1 MAESVPTFFWNIAV
15 DPLSEPFR
23 RCLLS
28 VAAYRHTV
36 LLRVPLAMQGC
47 ASDECKR

>member
-1 MAESVPTFFWNIAV
+1 MAESVPTFF
-15 DPLSEPFR
+15 LEHR
-23 RCLLS
+23 RS
-28 VAAYRHTV
+28 VAAYRHAV